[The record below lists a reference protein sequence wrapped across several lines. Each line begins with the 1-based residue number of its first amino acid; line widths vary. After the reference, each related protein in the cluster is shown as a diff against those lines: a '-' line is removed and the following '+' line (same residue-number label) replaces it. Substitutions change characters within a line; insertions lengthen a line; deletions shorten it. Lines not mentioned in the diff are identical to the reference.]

1 MSVFDRTRATRL
13 ASTGWL
19 VQRAAAR
26 FEARMAEALRPQG
39 LTIAQFAVLMR
50 VLERPDQSQ
59 VELGAAFAMP
69 AWAISRALDGL
80 AAEGLVIRAPCP
92 LSRRTQRIR
101 PTEAALARAGELQ
114 ALVQAVNAGEL
125 APLAPDEQ
133 AALHGLLSKLVWPD

>member
-1 MSVFDRTRATRL
+1 MSIPDRTRATRQ
-13 ASTGWL
+13 ASIGWL

-26 FEARMAEALRPQG
+26 FEARMTEALRPVG
-39 LTIAQFAVLMR
+39 LTLAQFAVLMR

-80 AAEGLVIRAPCP
+80 EAAGLVTRAPCP

-101 PTEAALARAGELQ
+101 PTPQAEARAGALQ

-125 APLAPDEQ
+125 APLAPEEQ
-133 AALHGLLSKLVWPD
+133 AALHGLLTRLVGPD